1 MTILVLND
9 PVIVVFYHSYIAGEC
24 LVFDAAVNEV
34 FAFKAVDIEVGD
46 GGLQ

>member
-1 MTILVLND
+1 MTVLVLDN
-9 PVIVVFYHSYIAGEC
+9 PVIVEFYHGYVAGEC

-46 GGLQ
+46 GALR

>member
-1 MTILVLND
+1 LVLYN
-9 PVIVVFYHSYIAGEC
+9 PIIVVFYHGYIAGEC